1 MEKKENE
8 NFFDFLPENS
18 IIKYKKFKFNYKSIE
33 ASNFSLKKSSYQYD
47 IYTQQFIYFINDS
60 IYIFNTKGAVEGTI
74 KYIKYT
80 KFEKISY
87 CNCDQYNKL
96 ILIVTEKNKV
106 ILIDLKKQHSKE
118 YNTIDMN
125 SGAILGII
133 SGGFF
138 IPKIGKNKD
147 DKKKEGDEYNIGL
160 ISNNSYRIVNIL
172 LSEGKFQFKNI
183 FVSNKIPITEYYF
196 NNIFNVLII
205 RNEYQG
211 FFLINLKNSYCYS
224 SCIELNISNVYF
236 TSKFYIQNIY
246 NKLYFIHFTENLIE
260 FYRLNNLKEKKEPK
274 KIRFNKSDKSIDYEF
289 TQIQF
294 YNNLMILY
302 MGDNIRLY
310 DIKAGQKKKFGK
322 IEIPSNKNDGFF
334 DKIKIA
340 GKFVII
346 NNDIYKIKFLP
357 EVYLKIN
364 VTNTYETFFSL
375 LRRKHSTE
383 QVISLL
389 INLIEQY
396 ELSTF
401 YAILFKIL
409 ENYDKSLKKI
419 KYDDKKNIHEIIYI
433 GHNYFYLPQD
443 NIFSIFNNDFNNIEK
458 LKLLQIII
466 TVCNEYKKRN
476 IPIDKEVFMPVIIHQ
491 LGKTDDFSFLDS
503 MINNEVIP
511 FNKTLGLLLI
521 DTSKSINDK
530 EKKKLSLNLGIE
542 ILLSEKE
549 NIDYALQG
557 LIEEEK
563 YKESIN
569 IITDFYFGYSYKNDK
584 KKDIKDIN
592 KNLRKFITEKLTH
605 INKMRGQSSIIDED
619 NIDI

>member
-1 MEKKENE
+1 MENKENE

-18 IIKYKKFKFNYKSIE
+18 IIKYKKFKFNYKDIE
-33 ASNFSLKKSSYQYD
+33 ASNFSLKKSNYLYD

-74 KYIKYT
+74 KYT
-80 KFEKISY
+80 KSEKIRY
-87 CNCDQYNKL
+87 CTCEKYNNL
-96 ILIVTEKNKV
+96 ILLVTEKNKV
-106 ILIDLKKQHSKE
+106 FLIDLKKQHAKE
-118 YNTIDMN
+118 YNTLDTK
-125 SGAILGII
+125 SGTRLGFI

-172 LSEGKFQFKNI
+172 YSNGIFQFKNC
-183 FVSNKIPITEYYF
+183 FVSEKIPITEYYF

-211 FFLINLKNSYCYS
+211 FFLINLKNSHCYS
-224 SCIELNISNVYF
+224 SCIELSINNVYF

-260 FYRLNNLKEKKEPK
+260 FYRLSNLKEKKEPK
-274 KIRFNKSDKSIDYEF
+274 KIKFNKSDKSIDYEL

-322 IEIPSNKNDGFF
+322 IEIPSHKNDGFF
-334 DKIKIA
+334 DKIKVA

-357 EVYLKIN
+357 EVYLNVN
-364 VTNTYETFFSL
+364 VTNTYETFFNL

-383 QVISLL
+383 QVTSLL
-389 INLIEQY
+389 INLLEQY

-401 YAILFKIL
+401 YAILFKIM

-419 KYDDKKNIHEIIYI
+419 KYDDKKNMHEIIYI

-443 NIFSIFNNDFNNIEK
+443 NIFSLFNNDFNNIENHK
-458 LKLLQIII
+458 ILQILI
-466 TVCNEYKKRN
+466 TVCNEYEKRN
-476 IPIDKEVFMPVIIHQ
+476 IPIDKEVFIPAIIHQ
-491 LGKTDDFSFLDS
+491 LGKTDDFSFLDC
-503 MINNEVIP
+503 MINNKVIP
-511 FNKTLGLLLI
+511 FNKALGLLLI

-530 EKKKLSLNLGIE
+530 EKKNLSLNLGIE

-549 NIDYALQG
+549 NIDYALQE

-592 KNLRKFITEKLTH
+592 KHLRKFITGKLNN